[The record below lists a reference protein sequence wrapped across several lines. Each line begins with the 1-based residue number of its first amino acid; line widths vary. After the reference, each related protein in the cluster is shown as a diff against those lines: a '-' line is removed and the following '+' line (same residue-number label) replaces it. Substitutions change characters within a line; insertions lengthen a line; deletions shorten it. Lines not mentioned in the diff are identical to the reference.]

1 MPAFSYRSRIVHT
14 MLTTGLEDEL
24 VNRFTN
30 QEVEA
35 NAIESSSSEIGA
47 LLQSSNPF
55 SAGNASALI
64 DERSLDAA

>member
-1 MPAFSYRSRIVHT
+1 

-24 VNRFTN
+24 INRFTN

-35 NAIESSSSEIGA
+35 NATESSSSEIGA

-55 SAGNASALI
+55 SAGNAAALI
-64 DERSLDAA
+64 DERAPDAA